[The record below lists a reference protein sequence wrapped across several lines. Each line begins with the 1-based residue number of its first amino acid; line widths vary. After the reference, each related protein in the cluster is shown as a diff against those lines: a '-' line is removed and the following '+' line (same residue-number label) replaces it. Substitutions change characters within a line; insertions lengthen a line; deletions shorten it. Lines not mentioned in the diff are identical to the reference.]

1 MAQDQSVFPKMIG
14 PGSESPHMRFLMV
27 LIGPISCA
35 PEHGNDGTII
45 PTTNTP
51 LVPRSKIPAGAI
63 TSTLNLFFRGVSS
76 SDDASFNEQSAKT
89 VGLNT
94 LLSRKHSRILQA
106 TSIMFT
112 VETIPKPCTS
122 IVPIFRYTARPT
134 IIIRGVRPRCRPV
147 TFKLT
152 HLHSPLAYNTVTI
165 SRSMTASVA
174 GGNDASATVRISPAA
189 TNVRRA
195 FRFTPFLGSPL

>member
-1 MAQDQSVFPKMIG
+1 
-14 PGSESPHMRFLMV
+14 MV
-27 LIGPISCA
+27 LISPISCA
-35 PEHGNDGTII
+35 PEHGNDGTTI
-45 PTTNTP
+45 TTSNAAKAWITTPNAP

-76 SDDASFNEQSAKT
+76 SGDARSNEQSTKT

-94 LLSRKHSRILQA
+94 LLSRRHSRILQA

-112 VETIPKPCTS
+112 LETIPKPCTS

-134 IIIRGVRPRCRPV
+134 IIIHGVRPHCRCV

-152 HLHSPLAYNTVTI
+152 YFSLTI
-165 SRSMTASVA
+165 SLQRSH
-174 GGNDASATVRISPAA
+174 D
-189 TNVRRA
+189 
-195 FRFTPFLGSPL
+195 